1 MWGDQ
6 IALMSGSLK
15 RLWAT
20 RPRSRRRL
28 ARNAATRA
36 AFAARSALSS
46 RTISTA
52 PLCRLWS
59 PEFVPDPG
67 TCRSVPGSS
76 RAEFEAEFDRRYY
89 HFAPVYGVSP
99 PVF

>member
-28 ARNAATRA
+28 ARKTCERAVAAGRCQPRQHLQAGRPHEGHLCPGARLHHETGAGSQAITGRYRGKAPRRPDWRRA
-36 AFAARSALSS
+36 LTDQSAH
-46 RTISTA
+46 
-52 PLCRLWS
+52 
-59 PEFVPDPG
+59 G
-67 TCRSVPGSS
+67 
-76 RAEFEAEFDRRYY
+76 
-89 HFAPVYGVSP
+89 
-99 PVF
+99 